1 MKNYSSQEVV
11 EFIGNNL
18 DSVLTRFAWIE
29 DGIAKVQIH
38 GETKMLGDGKIE
50 FKVNSEFETEKDRTT
65 YSACHKTIQKA
76 IAKRFK
82 DEINSFLSEYC
93 TKVRKNESEATT
105 ERMLIDH
112 RCITVKGKEYYIPR
126 SYTHDEE
133 QSVIQNYLYDN
144 FQI

>member
-50 FKVNSEFETEKDRTT
+50 FKVNSEFETENDRET
-65 YSACHKTIQKA
+65 YSACHKTIHRT

-82 DEINSFLSEYC
+82 NEINLFLSEYC

-112 RCITVKGKEYYIPR
+112 RCITVKGKEYYLPR
-126 SYTHDEE
+126 SYTHDEA

>member
-29 DGIAKVQIH
+29 DGIAKVQIK
-38 GETKMLGDGKIE
+38 GETKMLNDGKID
-50 FKVNSEFETEKDRTT
+50 FKVNPEFETENDRET
-65 YSACHKTIQKA
+65 YSACYKTIHRT

-82 DEINSFLSEYC
+82 DEINSCLSEYC

-126 SYTHDEE
+126 SYTHDDA
-133 QSVIQNYLYDN
+133 QSVIQDYLYDN
-144 FQI
+144 FQF